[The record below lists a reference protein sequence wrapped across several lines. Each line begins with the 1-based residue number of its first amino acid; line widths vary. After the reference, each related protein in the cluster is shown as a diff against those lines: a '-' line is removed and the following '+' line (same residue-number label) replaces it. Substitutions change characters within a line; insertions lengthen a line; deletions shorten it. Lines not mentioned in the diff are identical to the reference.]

1 MKLPILIDLDGVL
14 RLDKEPAPHIEDFF
28 DYLKKSKRKACILS
42 NSTLSTA
49 NDVRAFFEFNGIHTS
64 IPILTAAEAAA
75 MYARSRYR
83 RVAVYCTDHI
93 KTLFSGMLDYE
104 HPQAIII
111 GDYGKKWDFATMNE
125 IFKKVHDGAEII
137 AMHKK
142 RYWKT
147 AADGKLLDVGP
158 FVVAIEYA
166 AKKTST
172 IIGKPSPLYFSS
184 ALSLLGH
191 DLSKRFLMFG
201 DDLETDIKAA
211 QDLGGISIYIN
222 SGKSLPNNDNIIT
235 PDYEVK
241 DLLEAIELLEM
252 NDLIV

>member
-49 NDVRAFFEFNGIHTS
+49 NDVRTFFEFNGIHTN
-64 IPILTAAEAAA
+64 IPIITAAEAAA

-93 KTLFSGMLDYE
+93 KALFSGMLDYE

-111 GDYGKKWDFATMNE
+111 GDYGKKWDFVTMNE

-147 AADGKLLDVGP
+147 AAEGKLLDVGP

-172 IIGKPSPLYFSS
+172 LIGKPSPLYFAS

-191 DLSKRFLMFG
+191 DITKKFIMLG
-201 DDLETDIKAA
+201 DDLEDDIKAA
-211 QDLGGISIYIN
+211 KDLGGISIYFN
-222 SGKSLPNNDNIIT
+222 SPPSLQGNDNIVT

-241 DLLEAIELLEM
+241 DLLAAIETLEK
-252 NDLIV
+252 IE

>member
-14 RLDKEPAPHIEDFF
+14 RLDKEPAPHIEEFF
-28 DYLKKSKRKACILS
+28 EYLKKSKRKACILS

-49 NDVRAFFEFNGIHTS
+49 NDVRTFFEFNGIHTN
-64 IPILTAAEAAA
+64 IPILTASEAAA

-93 KTLFSGMLDYE
+93 KTLFNGILDYE

-125 IFKKVHDGAEII
+125 IFKKVHEGAEII
-137 AMHKK
+137 AMHKN

-147 AADGKLLDVGP
+147 AEDGKLMDVGP

-166 AKKTST
+166 ANKPST
-172 IIGKPSPLYFSS
+172 LIGKPSPLYFSS
-184 ALSLLGH
+184 ALNLLGY
-191 DLSKRFLMFG
+191 DLSQKFLMLG
-201 DDLETDIKAA
+201 DDMETDIQAA
-211 QDLGGISIYIN
+211 KNLGADSILIYT
-222 SGKSLPNNDNIIT
+222 GKTQHPLPSDSVIK
-235 PDYEVK
+235 PDFEAMNLLEVI
-241 DLLEAIELLEM
+241 DLLEKG
-252 NDLIV
+252 D